1 MKAQDNTIDPETQY
15 TFRGQRE
22 DETVLVL
29 VHQHPWALVKQGFFA
44 ALALAIIILM
54 FIWFGASGPS
64 IWSLFI
70 LGTATALYVA
80 YHWFVWWNT
89 LYVLTSQRV
98 IAITQR
104 GFWSRRIEDY
114 ALDKIQSVASD
125 TAGAAGT
132 LLNFGDV
139 YLAIMGIKDQVSLHF
154 VEDPR
159 DMQERLLDAMRRVG
173 AGTIHINQYDKPKRR
188 I

>member
-1 MKAQDNTIDPETQY
+1 MEDETNFS
-15 TFRGQRE
+15 FRGQRE
-22 DETVLVL
+22 DEDVLII
-29 VHQHPWALVKQGFFA
+29 VHQHPWALVKPGLFA
-44 ALALAIIILM
+44 ALGLAIIILL
-54 FIWFGASGPS
+54 FIVFKASGPS
-64 IWSLFI
+64 VWGLFI
-70 LGTATALYVA
+70 LGPIIALYVA

-89 LYVLTSQRV
+89 LYVLTSQRA
-98 IAITQR
+98 ITITQR

-132 LLNFGDV
+132 LMNFGDV
-139 YLAIMGIKDQVSLHF
+139 YLAIMGIKDQISLHF

-159 DMQERLLDAMRRVG
+159 EVQEKLLDAMRKVG
-173 AGTIHINQYDKPKRR
+173 HGKVHVNEYGKPKRR

>member
-1 MKAQDNTIDPETQY
+1 MEDETNY

-22 DETVLVL
+22 DEDVLAI
-29 VHQHPWALVKQGFFA
+29 VHQHPWALVKTGLFA
-44 ALALAIIILM
+44 ALGLAIIILA
-54 FIWFGASGPS
+54 FVWVGVSGPS
-64 IWSLFI
+64 VWTLFI
-70 LGTATALYVA
+70 VGAATLLYVA

-89 LYVLTSQRV
+89 MYVLTSQRM
-98 IAITQR
+98 ITITQR

-125 TAGAAGT
+125 TTGAAGT
-132 LLNFGDV
+132 LLNFGEV
-139 YLAIMGIKDQVSLHF
+139 YLAIMGIKDQVSLRF

-159 DMQERLLDAMRRVG
+159 DMQERLLDAMRK
-173 AGTIHINQYDKPKRR
+173 AGQGKIHVNEYGKARRR